1 MSQSKM
7 RRVGAM
13 LAVIMLLSV
22 ILVPAA
28 AAAPVAGTSE
38 SANQG
43 TAGCP
48 VYYRVVRGDNLTVI
62 AWRYGVSVNQL
73 MRWNNISNP
82 DRVYVGQ
89 VLVIWPPR
97 CTMPAPKPPKPP
109 APKPPPLPGP
119 CSGSQC
125 PPVQNPAW
133 RATYYNTVDLSGPI
147 VVDRQ
152 ERRPCF
158 NCGWSGPVA
167 GVNADRWSAR
177 WTTSSYAVGGTYRLN
192 VKSDDGVRVFIDGV
206 PVLNEWRVQA
216 VRGFFVDVVIPRGWH
231 TWTVEYFE
239 DTGVSEMCFEAVLL
253 TR

>member
-1 MSQSKM
+1 MSQPMM
-7 RRVGAM
+7 RRFGALM
-13 LAVIMLLSV
+13 VVVLLLSV
-22 ILVPAA
+22 VLVPAA
-28 AAAPVAGTSE
+28 AAAPAASTSE
-38 SANQG
+38 SASQG
-43 TAGCP
+43 AAGCP

-73 MRWNNISNP
+73 MRWNNIWNP
-82 DRVYVGQ
+82 DRIYVGQ
-89 VLVIWPPR
+89 TLVIWPPR
-97 CTMPAPKPPKPP
+97 CTMPQPRPTPKPR
-109 APKPPPLPGP
+109 PPLPGP
-119 CSGSQC
+119 CSNGVCEPQ
-125 PPVQNPAW
+125 PNPAAW
-133 RATYYNTVDLSGPI
+133 RVTYFNTPDLTGPVI
-147 VVDRQ
+147 VDRQ

-158 NCGWSGPVA
+158 NCGWGAPVP

-231 TWTVEYFE
+231 NWTVEYFE

-253 TR
+253 R